1 MGFGPTKFILTAS
14 LALLKTR
21 APGVPPRGL
30 PTSLLPV
37 ANRVKE
43 AANCNLLFSNIGAE
57 LINKVGF
64 IPQEVTSPQ
73 FLTICEGQQ
82 PRGGM

>member
-1 MGFGPTKFILTAS
+1 MKFNEIFS
-14 LALLKTR
+14 SGIIPLK
-21 APGVPPRGL
+21 G
-30 PTSLLPV
+30 
-37 ANRVKE
+37 
-43 AANCNLLFSNIGAE
+43 AANCNFLFSNIGAE